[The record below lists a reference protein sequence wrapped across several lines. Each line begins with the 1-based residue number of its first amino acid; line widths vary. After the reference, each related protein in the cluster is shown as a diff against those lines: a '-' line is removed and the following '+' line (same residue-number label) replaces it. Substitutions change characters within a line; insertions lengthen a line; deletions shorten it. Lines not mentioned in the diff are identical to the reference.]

1 MLAQTQN
8 FIWKLVATALIGVL
22 ILTAFLLTGCGSSL
36 SSYKAQERS
45 APKNSNDLGL
55 LVSNASESE
64 IVAALKNHPE
74 ARYRALDKSIGF
86 YEVFNLSPDQLK
98 NYISGEVNK
107 NEWIAHPHRP
117 VDTLAPADAP
127 GGEDLL
133 EPCVRDSKRPIAKIN
148 VEAPVDGL
156 EGLLNVGTE
165 ISLSGEAQ
173 PHAEFPG
180 QLRTAFAV
188 AGPEDSLQT
197 GLVEMGKKISFVPE
211 AMGVYQILFIAQDAR
226 NVCEAKEIVIFV
238 SGNRPF
244 IGNDADVE
252 DELLKIK
259 QEDFPH
265 LEALNVPEAWE
276 ASQGK
281 GVLIAVLDSGV
292 NYNHPALVRNVRTNE
307 KEIPGNGIDDD
318 TNGHIDDYVGY
329 DFANNDPYPFDDDGH
344 GSHVAGLAVS
354 SVFGVAK
361 NAQLLPIKTLGP
373 RGGDI
378 GSISASVRYAVDR
391 GANILNMSFGSY
403 GGAHPDFIRA
413 INYAESKNVLV
424 VAAAGNGH
432 PFFGTGLNN
441 DVSPNFP
448 ASFPH
453 ENIISVAATAKG
465 HTLAPYSNYGVNS
478 TDIAAPGGM
487 EPDDLIRSCYRD
499 NPVRQNYIG
508 YSGTSMAT
516 PLVSGIAA
524 LVWSLRPELSPT
536 ELRELL
542 MQAGDVK
549 PELEK
554 LVQSSRTINAKTATD
569 LAVSF

>member
-1 MLAQTQN
+1 MLAQAQN
-8 FIWKLVATALIGVL
+8 FIWKMVATVLIAIL

-36 SSYKAQERS
+36 SSFKAQERS
-45 APKNSNDLGL
+45 APKNPSDLGL
-55 LVSNASESE
+55 LISNTKESQLVE
-64 IVAALKNHPE
+64 VLKNHPE
-74 ARYRALDKSIGF
+74 AKFRTLDKTTGF
-86 YEVFNLSPDQLK
+86 YEVFNLTKDQLAK
-98 NYISGEVNK
+98 FVSSDINK
-107 NEWIAHPHRP
+107 NEWVAHPHRP

-127 GGEDLL
+127 GGKDLL
-133 EPCVRDSKRPIAKIN
+133 EPCVRDPKHPVAKIN
-148 VEAPVDGL
+148 VLAPSEGL

-165 ISLSGEAQ
+165 ISLSGEA
-173 PHAEFPG
+173 HAHSEFPS

-197 GLVEMGKKISFVPE
+197 GIIEVGETISFVPE
-211 AMGVYQILFIAQDAR
+211 SMGIYQILFIAQDSR

-238 SGNRPF
+238 SGNYPF

-252 DELLKIK
+252 EELSTLKE
-259 QEDFPH
+259 EDFPH
-265 LEALNVPEAWE
+265 LDALEVPAAWE
-276 ASQGK
+276 SSQGE
-281 GVLIAVLDSGV
+281 GILIAVLDSGV

-307 KEIPGNGIDDD
+307 EEIPGNGIDDD
-318 TNGHIDDYVGY
+318 NNGLIDDYVGY

-344 GSHVAGLAVS
+344 GSHVSGLAVS

-361 NAQLLPIKTLGP
+361 KAQLLPIKTLGP

-391 GANILNMSFGSY
+391 GAHILNMSFGSY

-413 INYAESKNVLV
+413 INYAESKDVLV

-487 EPDDLIRSCYRD
+487 EPDDLILSCYRD
-499 NPVRQNYIG
+499 NPIRQNYIG

-524 LVWSLRPELSPT
+524 LVWSLRPDLTST
-536 ELRELL
+536 QLRQIVL
-542 MQAGDVK
+542 QAGEVK
-549 PELEK
+549 PELKK
-554 LVQSSRTINAKTATD
+554 LVQSSRTINAKTAVE